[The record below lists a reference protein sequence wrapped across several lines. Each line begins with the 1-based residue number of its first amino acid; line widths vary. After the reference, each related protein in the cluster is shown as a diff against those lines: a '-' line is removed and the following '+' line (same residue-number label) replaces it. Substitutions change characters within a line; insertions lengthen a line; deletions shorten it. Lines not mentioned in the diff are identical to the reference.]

1 MSLIDSPAFH
11 LSHSS
16 FLRTADNPGRPGLA
30 MPIPPIRPTQK
41 TLPCCTD
48 RLNLPPVSFEE
59 AERGKKEGRFP
70 SSAAVVAGGVEEGKV
85 LVGAVRNACALLES
99 VLGSLPPPEEL
110 RKLLERLFSGE
121 SLYLYVR

>member
-48 RLNLPPVSFEE
+48 RLNLPGIFFRNAVAQSEY
-59 AERGKKEGRFP
+59 R
-70 SSAAVVAGGVEEGKV
+70 AAVTGELQAILFVPVNTASDKNHPF
-85 LVGAVRNACALLES
+85 AALTRKNDS
-99 VLGSLPPPEEL
+99 V
-110 RKLLERLFSGE
+110 
-121 SLYLYVR
+121 